1 MIATVKKLDT
11 KISVKGTEY
20 LRVTMQ
26 AGDKDYTYTVFDRAL
41 AITLKQAEEKGLALD
56 VVTQAEGKYTNLV
69 SATFVPEPIKPS
81 FTPADQTRPK
91 TDNKTINDADRY
103 RAMAM
108 SYAKDGWCAGKIESG
123 QLTEYADFFYA
134 YITQISN

>member
-20 LRVTMQ
+20 LRATMQ
-26 AGDKDYTYTVFDRAL
+26 AGDKDYTYNVFDRAL

-56 VVTQAEGKYTNLV
+56 VVTQADGKFTNLI
-69 SATFVPEPIKPS
+69 SATFVADAIKPFVPS
-81 FTPADQTRPK
+81 VDPTRPR
-91 TDNKTINDADRY
+91 TDNKAINDVDKY

-108 SYAKDGWCAGKIESG
+108 SYSKDAWCAGKIESG
-123 QLTEYADFFYA
+123 QLIEFADFFYA
-134 YITQISN
+134 YITQIPI